1 MPVLRNARHEKFCQE
16 LAQGKSAAEAYVS
29 AGFRPSRQNA
39 GRLRT
44 RDDINE
50 RTLELQCNAA
60 RSCEVSIQSILNEL
74 NEAIAVARERG
85 QAQAMVSASSM
96 KAKLTGLM
104 IDKQELRVSEGEFD
118 ESMSVE
124 EILQKVSREAG
135 LDAAIALCRAF
146 QMDPVDFDLSGK
158 HVAEP
163 VPAVTVPKPARPSV
177 IEWRPPRPDPKR
189 EL

>member
-118 ESMSVE
+118 ESMS
-124 EILQKVSREAG
+124 G
-135 LDAAIALCRAF
+135 
-146 QMDPVDFDLSGK
+146 DL
-158 HVAEP
+158 AEG
-163 VPAVTVPKPARPSV
+163 
-177 IEWRPPRPDPKR
+177 
-189 EL
+189 